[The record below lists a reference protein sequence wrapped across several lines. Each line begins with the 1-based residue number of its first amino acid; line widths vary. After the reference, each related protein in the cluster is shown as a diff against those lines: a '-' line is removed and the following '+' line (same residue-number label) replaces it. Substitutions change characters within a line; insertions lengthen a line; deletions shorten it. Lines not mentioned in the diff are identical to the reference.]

1 MASAEW
7 KSGSSGLPVLLRTQA
22 GGLLTQRL
30 GILGGTFNPIHLGHL
45 AAAEE
50 IRDRLKLE
58 KVIFIPSFLPPHKID
73 EDIPSAVQRQEMI
86 RLAIRGNA
94 NFTVSDMEIR
104 RGGRSYTVDTIE
116 ALQQAHPGAELY
128 FLTGLDSFLEI
139 RTWKDWGRLLT
150 LCSFVVLS
158 REGYRFHDIEQL
170 GIVNVPEQELSALDA
185 REKDQ
190 VAMPAGSIRVYLE
203 RIPFYDISSTD
214 IRTRVREGQSIK
226 YRLPEAVE
234 HYIIENKL
242 YA

>member
-1 MASAEW
+1 M
-7 KSGSSGLPVLLRTQA
+7 
-22 GGLLTQRL
+22 TQRL

-50 IRDRLKLE
+50 VRDRLKLE

-94 NFTVSDMEIR
+94 HFTVSDMEIR

-116 ALQQAHPGAELY
+116 ALQQTHPGAELY

-139 RTWKDWGRLLT
+139 RTWKDWDRLLT

-158 REGYRFHDIEQL
+158 REGYRFRDIARL
-170 GIVNVPEQELSALDA
+170 GMVNVPEQELSALDA

-190 VAMPAGSIRVYLE
+190 VVITGESRPVYLE

>member
-1 MASAEW
+1 M
-7 KSGSSGLPVLLRTQA
+7 
-22 GGLLTQRL
+22 TQRL
-30 GILGGTFNPIHLGHL
+30 GILGGTFNPIHFGHL

-50 IRDRLKLE
+50 VRDRLKLE
-58 KVIFIPSFLPPHKID
+58 KVIFIPSFLPPHKIE
-73 EDIPSAVQRQEMI
+73 EDIPSAVQRQEMV

-94 NFTVSDMEIR
+94 HFTVSDVEIR

-116 ALQQAHPGAELY
+116 ALRQSHPGAELY

-139 RTWKDWGRLLT
+139 RTWKDWDRLLT

-158 REGYRFHDIEQL
+158 RDGYRFRDIAQI
-170 GIVNVPEQELSALDA
+170 GILDVPERELSALDA

-190 VAMPAGSIRVYLE
+190 VVITSGGIRVYLE
-203 RIPFYDISSTD
+203 RVPFYDISSTD
-214 IRTRVREGQSIK
+214 IRTRVREGRSIK
-226 YRLPEAVE
+226 YHLPEAVE